1 MEREKHST
9 IGRGFHCG
17 ARFLAVHG
25 WIMGLAALLAFSG
38 CAPTQVNIVSKYGGP
53 VPRPSNVLV
62 YNFAVSPDE
71 VQLDQGISVK
81 IQDMINKTPRTK
93 EEKAVGHAVAEAL
106 AKNLVK
112 ELNAIGVPAM
122 RAYGRPS
129 TMGNAIEIEGQFFSV
144 DEGNRTERVVI
155 GLGAGRT
162 VVKTLTQVYDARF
175 GSRMLVEEFDTDAKS
190 GYKPGMAEMMA
201 VGALTHHLLV
211 STLAS
216 GGLAA
221 GSEAFFAGVDADAR
235 RTAQDVVKQLG
246 LFFVG
251 QGWIPASNLESWKT
265 TFEQ

>member
-1 MEREKHST
+1 MERQKYPT
-9 IGRGFHCG
+9 LGRGLHHG
-17 ARFLAVHG
+17 ARFVAVLC
-25 WIMGLAALLAFSG
+25 WLMGLAALVAFG
-38 CAPTQVNIVSKYGGP
+38 ACAPTQVNIVSKYGGP

-93 EEKAVGHAVAEAL
+93 EEKAVGHKVAEAL
-106 AKNLVK
+106 ATHMV
-112 ELNAIGVPAM
+112 EDLNAIGVPAM
-122 RAYGRPS
+122 RAYARPS
-129 TMGNAIEIEGQFFSV
+129 TMGNAVELEGQFLSV

-162 VVKTLTQVYDARF
+162 DVKTLTQVYDARS

-221 GSEAFFAGVDADAR
+221 GSEAFMAGVDADAR
-235 RTAQDVVKQLG
+235 RTAQEIVKQLG

>member
-1 MEREKHST
+1 MERRRHSRT
-9 IGRGFHCG
+9 ENTFSRG
-17 ARFLAVHG
+17 ARFLGGHG
-25 WIMGLAALLAFSG
+25 GLAALLALFVLSG
-38 CAPTQVNIVSKYGGP
+38 CAPTQVNTITQYSGP
-53 VPRPSNVLV
+53 VPRPNTVLV

-81 IQDMINKTPRTK
+81 IEDMIKKTPRTK

-106 AKNLVK
+106 ATHLVK
-112 ELNAIGVPAM
+112 ELNAIGVPAT

-129 TMGNAIEIEGQFFSV
+129 TMGNAIEIEGQFLSV

-162 VVKTLTQVYDARF
+162 DVKTLTQVYDARF
-175 GSRMLVEEFDTDAKS
+175 GTRMLVQEFDTDAKS

-201 VGALTHHLLV
+201 VGVLTHHLLV

-216 GGLAA
+216 GALAA

-235 RTAQDVVKQLG
+235 RTAQEIVKQLG
-246 LFFVG
+246 QFFVA
-251 QGWIPASNLESWKT
+251 QGWIPAGNLEWYKT
-265 TFEQ
+265 TFE

>member
-1 MEREKHST
+1 MERQKHST
-9 IGRGFHCG
+9 IVRRSCREGRFAGS
-17 ARFLAVHG
+17 RG
-25 WIMGLAALLAFSG
+25 WTMGVVALVVLSG
-38 CAPTQVNIVSKYGGP
+38 CAPTQINTISQYSGP

-62 YNFAVSPDE
+62 YSFAVSPDE
-71 VQLDQGISVK
+71 VQLDEGISARIEELVK
-81 IQDMINKTPRTK
+81 KTPRTK

-106 AKNLVK
+106 ATHMVK
-112 ELNAIGVPAM
+112 GLSAIGVPAT

-129 TMGNAIEIEGQFFSV
+129 TLANAIEIEGQFLSV

-162 VVKTLTQVYDARF
+162 NVKTLTQVYDARS
-175 GSRMLVEEFDTDAKS
+175 GSRMLVDEFDTDAKS

-201 VGALTHHLLV
+201 VGVLTHHLLV

-221 GSEAFFAGVDADAR
+221 ASEEFTAGVDADAR
-235 RTAQDVVKQLG
+235 RTAQEVAKQLG
-246 LFFVG
+246 QFFVD
-251 QGWIPASNLESWKT
+251 QGWIPASNLEWYRT